1 MQFAISRQW
10 CAEKGKAE
18 AGAEIGIGLLCIDP
32 LLFGDEGRVTV
43 LDESR
48 VAFGRFVNLN
58 RRKLKLSYEALADKA
73 DIELAELMNIEQDA
87 SYEPEPRTI
96 YQLATIFKVDQKKL
110 MELSGL
116 TRPKNTTYIEEAVRY
131 AARSESL
138 EDLND
143 QELAAL
149 EAMVS
154 VLSEKQA

>member
-1 MQFAISRQW
+1 MKFSISREW
-10 CAEKGKAE
+10 CAEKGQVE
-18 AGAEIGIGLLCIDP
+18 AGAEIGAGTLGIDP
-32 LLFGDEGRVTV
+32 LLSSDEGRVAV

-48 VAFGRFVNLN
+48 IAFGRFVHLN
-58 RRKLKLSYEALADKA
+58 RRKLKLSLEAMAETA
-73 DIELAELMNIEQDA
+73 DIEIAELMNIEHDA

-96 YQLATIFKVDQKKL
+96 YQLANAFRVDQKKL

-116 TRPKNTTYIEEAVRY
+116 AKPKNTSYIEEAVRY

-138 EDLND
+138 EDLSE

-154 VLSEKQA
+154 VLSEKKA

>member
-1 MQFAISRQW
+1 MKFAISRQW
-10 CAEKGKAE
+10 CAEKGKVE
-18 AGAEIGIGLLCIDP
+18 ADAEIGAGLLGIDP
-32 LLFGDEGRVTV
+32 LLSGDEGRVAV

-48 VAFGRFVNLN
+48 VAFGRFVHLN

-73 DIELAELMNIEQDA
+73 DIELTELMNIEQDA
-87 SYEPEPRTI
+87 GYEPEPRTI

-116 TRPKNTTYIEEAVRY
+116 ARPKTTSYIEEAVLY

-143 QELAAL
+143 KELAAL